1 MTKDVLVS
9 ISGLHVDVMAD
20 EAGEQENEA
29 IEVVNPAN
37 YYFKNGKHYVLY
49 DEVVEGIPGTIKN
62 KIKITGEDTVE
73 IVKTGVSNSH
83 MIFQKN
89 RKNLT
94 YYKTPYGQ
102 MLVGVNTKNM
112 EVSVTEKNIDIL
124 VEYELDV
131 NHEPMADSTIRMNI
145 TSKTGGDFSVL

>member
-1 MTKDVLVS
+1 MTKDELVS

-49 DEVVEGIPGTIKN
+49 DELVEGIPGTIKN